1 MIPVGPTRLWDCF
14 SYSQKDSP
22 VRRMGPTAMIEVQAL
37 AKYFGRFS
45 ALRDLNLRVDG
56 GEFIALFGRNGAGK
70 TTFLRILA
78 GLSRASSGTVQI
90 RASSA
95 ATVQSPRGCI
105 GFLSHNTAL
114 YPDLTALENLRFFAR
129 LLDLPDADSDLI
141 PRIEKVGLAGRERE
155 PVRNYSRGMQ
165 QRLAIARA
173 FLHDPAILLLD
184 EPFTGLD
191 QPGTDFLKAYLAEAH
206 AHGKTCLMAI
216 HDAAMGHELADRLI
230 IIEKGVVAV
239 DMQKTAVTVKEFQEK
254 YRTLAEGR

>member
-1 MIPVGPTRLWDCF
+1 
-14 SYSQKDSP
+14 
-22 VRRMGPTAMIEVQAL
+22 MIEVQAL

-45 ALRDLNLRVDG
+45 ALRELNLHVRG
-56 GEFIALFGRNGAGK
+56 GEFVALFGRNGAGK

-78 GLSRASSGTVQI
+78 GLSRASSGTLRIQGS
-90 RASSA
+90 ATSAGQSS
-95 ATVQSPRGCI
+95 RGTI

-129 LLDLPDADSDLI
+129 LLDMPNDDVDLI
-141 PRIEKVGLAGRERE
+141 PRIERVGLAGRERE

-191 QPGTDFLKAYLAEAH
+191 QPGTDFLKRYLEEAH
-206 AHGKTCLMAI
+206 AQGRTCLMAI
-216 HDAAMGHELADRLI
+216 HDAAMGHEIADRLV
-230 IIEKGVVAV
+230 IIEKGVVALDV
-239 DMQKTAVTVKEFQEK
+239 QKSAVTVKEFQEK
-254 YRTLAEGR
+254 YRALAEGR